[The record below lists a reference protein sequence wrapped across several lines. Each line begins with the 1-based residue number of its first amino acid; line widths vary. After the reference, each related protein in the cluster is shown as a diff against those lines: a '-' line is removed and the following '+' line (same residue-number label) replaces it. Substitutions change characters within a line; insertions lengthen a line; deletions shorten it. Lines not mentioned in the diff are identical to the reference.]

1 MANAWPL
8 RRRPLALALILAIL
22 VSPLAAYLLTMQRPP
37 VTARPALWHISMG
50 DRHAWLFGTIHA
62 VPAGARWLS
71 PAIEKAV
78 GESGLL
84 VLEAV
89 GLEAERNDRR
99 VFETLGRSPGL
110 PPVVARLSAADRARF
125 EALRRA
131 SPAALRDLDAYED
144 WAAALLIG
152 AAHSGATSTDAP
164 EALLEARFRD
174 DRKPVRGLETI
185 EAQLGRFDR
194 LPRGDQAELLHEAV
208 TEAGDAARQ
217 YRLLYDRWAAGDV
230 MALEAQF
237 LKPLDAFP
245 HLRDVL
251 IDQRNELW
259 ARAIDKLLRENR
271 KIAFVAV
278 GAGHLLGP
286 GSVQARLTRQGWTV
300 VRVQ

>member
-1 MANAWPL
+1 
-8 RRRPLALALILAIL
+8 
-22 VSPLAAYLLTMQRPP
+22 
-37 VTARPALWHISMG
+37 MG
-50 DRHAWLFGTIHA
+50 DRHGWLFGTIHA

-71 PAIEKAV
+71 PEIEKAI
-78 GESGLL
+78 EQSDLL
-84 VLEAV
+84 VLEAA

-99 VFETLGRSPGL
+99 IFETLGRSPGL
-110 PPVVARLSAADRARF
+110 PPVPTRLGAADRARF
-125 EALRRA
+125 EALFRA
-131 SPAALRDLDAYED
+131 SPSALRDIDAYED

-152 AAHSGATSTDAP
+152 AAHSGATSADAP
-164 EALLEARFRD
+164 EALLEGRFRS

-185 EAQLGRFDR
+185 ESQLGRFDA
-194 LPRGDQAELLHEAV
+194 LPRADQAELLHEAI

-217 YRLLYDRWAAGDV
+217 YRLLYDRWAGGDV
-230 MALEAQF
+230 AALEAEF
-237 LKPLDAFP
+237 LQPLARFP
-245 HLRDVL
+245 YLRDVL

-286 GSVQARLTRQGWTV
+286 GSVQARLARQGWTV